1 MSQHAQSKDWLKA
14 SGKDKDPKQ
23 EPRMRALFNIAVQDM
38 DGEAARANA
47 PGLIRHVTVGEETDT
62 SNRTGQTG
70 SLFCKLFVEIPQ
82 VRIPHH
88 FCINLHKLT

>member
-47 PGLIRHVTVGEETDT
+47 PGLIRPVTVGEETDT

-70 SLFCKLFVEIPQ
+70 S
-82 VRIPHH
+82 VRNKETERHQEVMSDRI
-88 FCINLHKLT
+88 LQGSSRTV